1 MARVLLVEDHPRLGA
16 LVQRALEAA
25 GIACD
30 VVAQLDHA
38 WAALQAQPYAAALID
53 RGLPDGDGLTLVQ
66 RLRQQQQHL
75 PCLLLTARD
84 ALHDRVSGL
93 EAGADDYLTKPF
105 PMDELVARVRALL
118 RRPPQQA
125 ALEPQ
130 FADLQVQPTH
140 GRLVCGPQAVALP
153 RSELQILLSLVQAS
167 GAPVRRQAL
176 EAAAWGAQ
184 EAVTP
189 NALDVA
195 LHRLRRKLGAVG
207 SCVQIVNQRSV
218 GYALAV

>member
-1 MARVLLVEDHPRLGA
+1 MARVLLVEDHPRLAA

-30 VVAQLDHA
+30 TVERLDHA

-66 RLRQQQQHL
+66 RLRNEQQHL

-118 RRPPQQA
+118 RRPPAQA
-125 ALEPQ
+125 PLDPG
-130 FADLQVQPTH
+130 FADLLVQPGH
-140 GRLVCGPQAVALP
+140 GRLVCGSQALALP
-153 RSELQILLSLVQAS
+153 ATELQILLSLVQAA
-167 GAPVRRQAL
+167 GAPVRRAAL
-176 EAAAWGAQ
+176 EAAAWGAH

-195 LHRLRRKLGAVG
+195 LHRLRRKLEAIG
-207 SCVQIVNQRSV
+207 SRVRILNQRSI
-218 GYALAV
+218 GYALAD

>member
-1 MARVLLVEDHPRLGA
+1 MARVLLVEDHPRLAA

-30 VVAQLDHA
+30 TVERMDHA
-38 WAALQAQPYAAALID
+38 WAALAGGAHAAALID
-53 RGLPDGDGLTLVQ
+53 RGLPDGDGLALVQ
-66 RLRQQQQHL
+66 RLRAEGRHL

-84 ALHDRVSGL
+84 ALHDRVTGL

-118 RRPPQQA
+118 RRPPAQA
-125 ALEPQ
+125 PLEPR
-130 FADLQVQPTH
+130 FADLQVQP
-140 GRLVCGPQAVALP
+140 GLARLVCGSQAVTLP
-153 RSELQILLSLVQAS
+153 RSELQILLALTQAA

-176 EAAAWGAQ
+176 EAAAWGMQ

-195 LHRLRRKLGAVG
+195 LHRLRRKLQTAG
-207 SCVQIVNQRSV
+207 SRVRILNQRSV
-218 GYALAV
+218 GYALAE

>member
-1 MARVLLVEDHPRLGA
+1 MAA
-16 LVQRALEAA
+16 LVQRALGAA

-30 VVAQLDHA
+30 TVERLDHA

-84 ALHDRVSGL
+84 ALHDRVTGL

-118 RRPPQQA
+118 RRPPVQA
-125 ALEPQ
+125 ALEPS
-130 FADLQVQPTH
+130 FADLQVQPALS
-140 GRLVCGPQAVALP
+140 RLVCGPQAVGLP
-153 RSELQILLSLVQAS
+153 RSELQILLSLVEA
-167 GAPVRRQAL
+167 GGTPVHRQAL
-176 EAAAWGAQ
+176 EAAAWGTQ

-189 NALDVA
+189 KALDVA
-195 LHRLRRKLGAVG
+195 MHRLRRKLDAVG
-207 SCVQIVNQRSV
+207 SRVRILNQRSV
-218 GYALAV
+218 GYALAD

>member
-1 MARVLLVEDHPRLGA
+1 MARVLLVEDHPRLAA
-16 LVQRALEAA
+16 LVQRALESA

-30 VVAQLDHA
+30 SVERLGHA
-38 WAALQAQPYAAALID
+38 WAALQALPYAAALID
-53 RGLPDGDGLTLVQ
+53 RGLPDGDGLDLVQ
-66 RLRQQQQHL
+66 RLRREQKHL

-118 RRPPQQA
+118 RRPPTQA
-125 ALEPQ
+125 PLDPA
-130 FADLQVQPTH
+130 FADLQVQPGQ
-140 GRLVCGPQAVALP
+140 GRLVCGEQAVALP
-153 RSELQILLSLVQAS
+153 RTEMQILLSLVQAG

-184 EAVTP
+184 DAVTP

-195 LHRLRRKLGAVG
+195 LHRLRRKLEAAG
-207 SCVQIVNQRSV
+207 SRVRILNQRSI
-218 GYALAV
+218 GYALAD